1 MHVLLSTEWL
11 FVGVEEFR
19 GTAVVELYR
28 QDAADLG
35 LIITGMLRPTQSLHL
50 NTRK

>member
-1 MHVLLSTEWL
+1 MNMHVNGML

-28 QDAADLG
+28 QDGADLG
-35 LIITGMLRPTQSLHL
+35 LVITGTHAPPRSLVIHYC
-50 NTRK
+50 